1 MTIRVQD
8 MNDSVPVFTKDEWIT
23 EVMETTGDVI
33 PSAPVLTVA
42 VRDADE
48 SNSFVYSVIW
58 ANNTTY
64 NLQYKIIPKLKLQNL
79 YI

>member
-1 MTIRVQD
+1 

-48 SNSFVYSVIW
+48 SNRFVYSVIW

-64 NLQYKIIPKLKLQNL
+64 NLQYKILPKLKLQNL
-79 YI
+79 CI

>member
-1 MTIRVQD
+1 MLLCLNFAGTGTVTIRVLD

-33 PSAPVLTVA
+33 PPAPVLTVA

-48 SNSFVYSVIW
+48 SNRFVYSVIW
-58 ANNTTY
+58 AKSTSI
-64 NLQYKIIPKLKLQNL
+64 K
-79 YI
+79 